1 MSAMGRRRWQCD
13 GEAAAVVVG
22 GGGGRGD
29 TRGGSVGEGE
39 GKGASIGRRCGRWW
53 IRSGELG

>member
-1 MSAMGRRRWQCD
+1 MGRLRRWWW
-13 GEAAAVVVG
+13 
-22 GGGGRGD
+22 GGGGRDD

>member
-1 MSAMGRRRWQCD
+1 
-13 GEAAAVVVG
+13 VVG